1 MNFWGIAF
9 FIIFLIRVCN
19 HFFWKWRRR
28 KIVAAK
34 ESMVVVT
41 EKNSNVKPITN
52 FRGRDVRKFSYSDGD
67 ERGSRGTWR
76 QKSRESRWNLD
87 GLKDRY
93 FLGRCRQQR
102 KLQWRQGQQLQSRI
116 ERSPLSTFAQ
126 PWVVYYV
133 FLRIT
138 RLQSY
143 YYCCGVFHNGRE
155 LSFAHAA

>member
-1 MNFWGIAF
+1 MLQKKAWS
-9 FIIFLIRVCN
+9 LS
-19 HFFWKWRRR
+19 RRR
-28 KIVAAK
+28 IATWSLLPTS
-34 ESMVVVT
+34 EGEMCGNFHTQT
-41 EKNSNVKPITN
+41 EM
-52 FRGRDVRKFSYSDGD
+52 
-67 ERGSRGTWR
+67 RGSRGTWR